1 MLTFSFTQEIVLIA
15 YNLAQDRQVL
25 LLSWNLYSNG
35 VRQTIKITNLLRAIV
50 KIKQGDMIVCFW

>member
-25 LLSWNLYSNG
+25 LLSWNLYSSG
-35 VRQTIKITNLLRAIV
+35 VRQTIKINYEF
-50 KIKQGDMIVCFW
+50 IKSYSKDKTR